1 MRAVLG
7 IDAAWTLTQP
17 SGVAVAVERSGGW
30 RLIAAESSYRRFYDR
45 VIEGRP
51 GEEHPSGSS
60 PDAHD
65 LLASGAALCG
75 CPIDLVAID
84 MPLARSPIVNRRTS
98 DDEVSHT
105 YGGRQCATHSP
116 NAKRPGRISDDLRV
130 SFEQEGYSLC
140 TDTIATPGVVEVY
153 PHPALVE
160 LSGASKRLP
169 YKVSKARSYWPM
181 ATPQERRACL
191 YRKWSEI
198 VTLLEGRI
206 SGVAQ
211 ALPPL
216 ELNASSWQTKAY
228 EDKLDAV
235 VCVWV
240 AICCLNG
247 QAMAYGDDNSAI
259 WIPRTSVVS

>member
-1 MRAVLG
+1 
-7 IDAAWTLTQP
+7 
-17 SGVAVAVERSGGW
+17 
-30 RLIAAESSYRRFYDR
+30 
-45 VIEGRP
+45 
-51 GEEHPSGSS
+51 
-60 PDAHD
+60 
-65 LLASGAALCG
+65 
-75 CPIDLVAID
+75 
-84 MPLARSPIVNRRTS
+84 
-98 DDEVSHT
+98 
-105 YGGRQCATHSP
+105 
-116 NAKRPGRISDDLRV
+116 
-130 SFEQEGYSLC
+130 
-140 TDTIATPGVVEVY
+140 
-153 PHPALVE
+153 
-160 LSGASKRLP
+160 
-169 YKVSKARSYWPM
+169 M